1 MWQLDKAF
9 CIYGY
14 VHTESKDCLH
24 QQKFKF
30 KNCPEFQFFTTW
42 ITSRVFF
49 WNDRWHKAHEY
60 RYTALLLGLNNDTVI
75 IDKKLDIDLMT
86 IYIHSPISNIHQWV
100 NLVKRKVCINFTL
113 KVRVIMDNNN
123 KFSWSNFY
131 NFRTIITLS
140 GRQEY
145 QS

>member
-1 MWQLDKAF
+1 
-9 CIYGY
+9 
-14 VHTESKDCLH
+14 
-24 QQKFKF
+24 
-30 KNCPEFQFFTTW
+30 
-42 ITSRVFF
+42 
-49 WNDRWHKAHEY
+49 
-60 RYTALLLGLNNDTVI
+60 
-75 IDKKLDIDLMT
+75 MT
-86 IYIHSPISNIHQWV
+86 KYIHSPISNIHQCV

>member
-1 MWQLDKAF
+1 MQRVRIACISKNLNLRIVLNFNFSQL
-9 CIYGY
+9 
-14 VHTESKDCLH
+14 ELH
-24 QQKFKF
+24 HEFFFKM
-30 KNCPEFQFFTTW
+30 TDG
-42 ITSRVFF
+42 I
-49 WNDRWHKAHEY
+49 KAHEY

-113 KVRVIMDNNN
+113 KVRVTMDNNN

-131 NFRTIITLS
+131 NFFEWKTRISELTALDRITKQHRVIFL
-140 GRQEY
+140 ET
-145 QS
+145 